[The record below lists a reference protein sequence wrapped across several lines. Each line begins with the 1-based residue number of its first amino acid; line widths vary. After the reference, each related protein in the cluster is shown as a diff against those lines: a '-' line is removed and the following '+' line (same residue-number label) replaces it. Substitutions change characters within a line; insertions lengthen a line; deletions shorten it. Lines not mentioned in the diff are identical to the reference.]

1 MGQNLFE
8 SGQLLPS
15 GENFFFKV
23 GQLFQSGKIIS
34 KSSLT
39 LQSYDLE
46 KSKTKL
52 TFEINDVLKDDNEES
67 LFPQNIFEQLD
78 LYLKIQAM
86 KNNVFDATT
95 KEIKSNKE
103 FWNFFEKKI
112 KLKIT
117 ILFYFPFFQITVVEL
132 YYFVKFGAR
141 LLNTGKKKTL

>member
-1 MGQNLFE
+1 M
-8 SGQLLPS
+8 
-15 GENFFFKV
+15 

-39 LQSYDLE
+39 LQSYDLG

-52 TFEINDVLKDDNEES
+52 TFEINDVLKDDSEES
-67 LFPQNIFEQLD
+67 LIPQNIFEQLD

-117 ILFYFPFFQITVVEL
+117 ILFYFLFFQITVVEL
-132 YYFVKFGAR
+132 YYFGKFGAR
-141 LLNTGKKKTL
+141 LLNTGKKKRLFKISVKEPK